1 MGKFTATATA
11 VRSYVAAMPQLAGVP
26 VVISYDEEID
36 LAEVGATT
44 IVVAPRTI
52 RPNTIARSA
61 SAREL
66 EFVIYAAIK
75 VSTLEESHAAAD
87 LVEAMLDRIEG
98 GAWRAVAPEGVAFIE
113 ASLLL
118 GNESSIRELGLFRA
132 EITATYKVARGQ
144 L

>member
-1 MGKFTATATA
+1 MGKFTDTAKA

-26 VVISYDEEID
+26 VVISYDEEVD
-36 LAEVGATT
+36 LSKIGTT
-44 IVVAPRTI
+44 TVVIAPRTI
-52 RPNTIARSA
+52 RPNTAARSA
-61 SAREL
+61 SIREL
-66 EFVIYAAIK
+66 EFNVYAAIK
-75 VSTLEESHAAAD
+75 VSTLDESHAAAD

-98 GAWRAVAPEGVAFIE
+98 GAWRSVAPEGVAFIE

-118 GNESSIRELGLFRA
+118 GNESSILELGLFRA